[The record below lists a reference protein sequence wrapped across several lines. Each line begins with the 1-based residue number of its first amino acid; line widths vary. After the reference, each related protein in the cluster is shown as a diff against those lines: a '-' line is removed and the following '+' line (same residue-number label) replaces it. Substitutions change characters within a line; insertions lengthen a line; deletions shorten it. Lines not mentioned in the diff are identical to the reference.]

1 MNEATG
7 FICSRCSFDWEVWET
22 PAFDAPNYATA
33 YNGALDPADEEL
45 ATVLLTERVK
55 FRALQAISGRGPAV
69 ESSEHRLVLLRKAA
83 WLDRAA
89 REREVGWYLGRYRD
103 DDVNEASTKAVR
115 AAFEFLKF
123 DVDHGSVYTEGP
135 IGAGSPE
142 WDIAG
147 GTRAYTRQEFLA
159 WLVACDA
166 ELGT

>member
-45 ATVLLTERVK
+45 ALVLLTERVK